1 MKSAKSEHP
10 FLNEINHRVEVIQLT
25 KEFLKKNF
33 SLNIEQCLIGHLFF
47 GQRAFSLSG
56 RDIGIIYGDQ
66 TRYYPDTS
74 EESILPGPI
83 VLIDETGSYFDI
95 GVGEIL
101 KDNIGFYFE
110 NILINI
116 RLNKFDTNDILCFY
130 KNNFIVQIYKID
142 TYGTLK
148 EVEIKNI
155 FEIKKLCSGFILNT
169 ILFNLEKLSC
179 SRAI

>member
-56 RDIGIIYGDQ
+56 RDIGIVYGDQ

-95 GVGEIL
+95 GVGEVL
-101 KDNIGFYFE
+101 KDEIGFYFE

-116 RLNKFDTNDILCFY
+116 RLNKSDTNNILCFSG
-130 KNNFIVQIYKID
+130 NNFIVQIYKID
-142 TYGTLK
+142 SYGTLK
-148 EVEIKNI
+148 EIELKNI
-155 FEIKKLCSGFILNT
+155 FDIKKLCSGFILNT
-169 ILFNLEKLSC
+169 ILFNLEKLS
-179 SRAI
+179 SS